1 MYPKLLVHEGYSR
14 NRNEFGLLMQVVLMM
29 GTFEFL
35 ALIDISHSRQFLYIF
50 DHIHTR
56 FYNFPLTFQGG
67 GGGGGI
73 ATPRFLHPCIFFKMS
88 LQCAI
93 MQENKTE
100 ENE

>member
-50 DHIHTR
+50 GHIHTR

-67 GGGGGI
+67 GGGGG
-73 ATPRFLHPCIFFKMS
+73 ALPPHGSYTPVFF
-88 LQCAI
+88 
-93 MQENKTE
+93 
-100 ENE
+100 